1 MIIDPNAVREDGKAG
16 EISVYLVALASG
28 MAGAGYFLL
37 SDKYMKEIPFCF
49 FFMMVCIHLFIING
63 FLGMIE
69 DSRTQFWSTDP
80 EFGCFGF
87 FSHS

>member
-37 SDKYMKEIPFCF
+37 SDKYMKEIHSIKVLSYQFHQFNYSRPRSKI
-49 FFMMVCIHLFIING
+49 FMF
-63 FLGMIE
+63 
-69 DSRTQFWSTDP
+69 
-80 EFGCFGF
+80 
-87 FSHS
+87 